1 MMTTEERVL
10 TALHREQPDR
20 VPVFLYLDP
29 FTQNWA
35 TQDPSYAEVMAC
47 AKEYADIIY
56 EWAPDFGFFF
66 SSGVAV
72 SAEETDN
79 QLTWR
84 VATPAGELT
93 SILQRKWN
101 GGWGETKFWL
111 ETPQD
116 MERILSLPYQPLQPN
131 IDEFLETRKRRK
143 GQAIAQVTLPDP
155 VGMVG
160 MIKPEELAVWTL
172 TERALL
178 TTFIREAY
186 QRIRELVSRLLEND
200 VGPVYYF
207 NGPEFAIP
215 PLMSPNDFEDFVVAY
230 DKPLV
235 DMIHAA
241 GKLVII
247 HSHGKV
253 NRFLERFVA
262 ISTDGLNVLE
272 PPPMGDVDLADA
284 KRRVGADMCLIG
296 NIEYDDLAKQTP
308 ERIDAMVKK
317 CIEQAGTGGGFILS
331 PSANPYESPITP
343 QTAANFIAYMKAG
356 RKYGVYA

>member
-1 MMTTEERVL
+1 MTTEERVL
-10 TALHREQPDR
+10 TALRREQPDR

-29 FTQNWA
+29 FIQYWA
-35 TQDPSYAEVMAC
+35 TEDPSYAEVMTC
-47 AKEYADIIY
+47 AKEYLDVIF
-56 EWAPDFGFFF
+56 EWAPDMGFFL
-66 SSGVAV
+66 SGGIDWRT
-72 SAEETDN
+72 EQTDDR
-79 QLTWR
+79 LTYR
-84 VATPAGELT
+84 VQTPKGELT
-93 SILQRKWN
+93 SVLQRKWN

-116 MERILSLPYQPLQPN
+116 VERILSIPYQPLQPKV
-131 IDEFLETRKRRK
+131 DAFLETRQRRK
-143 GQAIAQVTLPDP
+143 GQAIAQCTLPDP

-160 MIKPEELAVWTL
+160 LIKPEELAVWTL

-178 TTFIREAY
+178 KEYVEVAFVRM
-186 QRIRELVSRLLEND
+186 RDLVASLLEND
-200 VGPVYYF
+200 VGPLFYF

-215 PLMSPNDFEDFVVAY
+215 PLMSPADFEEFVVAY

-241 GKLVII
+241 GKFVII

-253 NRFLERFVA
+253 NQFLERFVE
-262 ISTDGLNVLE
+262 IGTDGLNVLE

-284 KRRVGADMCLIG
+284 KRRVGKDMCLIG

-308 ERIDAMVKK
+308 ERIDAMVKE
-317 CIEQAGTGGGFILS
+317 CIEQAGAGGGFILS

-343 QTAANFIAYMKAG
+343 QTAANFVAYMQAG